1 MSGSSAIT
9 SATTKLYF
17 CATLPATYDQAGY
30 TAVGMTW
37 IPVGEV
43 SSLGTYG
50 GKTSVQKHIPIDT
63 ATVVKRAG
71 SVDYGTMSI
80 TAARHKG
87 ADVTALVAAFN
98 ARTSGAFK
106 IVLPTSLGDVD
117 YFTGIV
123 TSYQTNV
130 ANADAILQSNIEVEL
145 DSAVITVAAP

>member
-1 MSGSSAIT
+1 MALSTATT

-17 CATLPATYDQAGY
+17 SPTLPATTDNAGY
-30 TAVGMTW
+30 TAVTGW
-37 IPVGEV
+37 LLIGEI

-87 ADVTALVAAFN
+87 TDMTAITTAFN
-98 ARTSGAFK
+98 SRASGSFK
-106 IVLPTSLGDVD
+106 VVLPAALGDTD

-123 TSYQTNV
+123 TSLQTNV

-145 DSAVITVAAP
+145 DSPVITVAGS

>member
-1 MSGSSAIT
+1 MAGSLAIT

-17 CATLPATYDQAGY
+17 SPTLPATFDSSGY
-30 TAVGMTW
+30 TAVTGW
-37 IPVGEV
+37 VLIGEV

-87 ADVTALVAAFN
+87 ADITALTTAFA
-98 ARTSGAFK
+98 ARTSGSFK
-106 IVLPTSLGDVD
+106 IVLPTVLGDTD
-117 YFTGIV
+117 YTTGIV
-123 TSYQTNV
+123 TSMQTNV
-130 ANADAILQSNIEVEL
+130 GNADQILQSNIEVEL
-145 DSAVITVAAP
+145 DSPVITVAAP